1 MAMGLKK
8 LAAFGLIAL
17 TPGMAIANDGVFKI
31 DVRSVTGA
39 VTQTGSKSFKK
50 IDDLVNL
57 LDNNGLRSIV
67 PSYTNTSAASAVLSV
82 RGLPATA
89 TYAAN
94 STTLRF
100 QVPSLN
106 IDLSF
111 TGATRDQSQDRFFEF
126 LKGKGSGIVSDLLKG
141 LAAKT
146 PLDPVAGNP
155 NSLMAQMAG
164 ASFSQGLGGGA
175 APGSTTVA
183 VDAKDGSQVRFGL
196 GARFGR
202 YNQGDFKSQTFTVP
216 LSFSWQFPSGMAFL
230 VDAPLT
236 YAETEGSVSY
246 AGSIGAGLRLP
257 VTDTW
262 ALTPSVRAGGVGS
275 LDLGS
280 AAALY
285 SASVTSAYS
294 PTVSDQFSVTIGNM
308 ISYIRS
314 VPLNVGDYNLD
325 YNLTNY
331 VFRNGLTVSQPLG
344 LDLLGEPL
352 TASVFIADTRF
363 AGDALYVKSYQE
375 VGIFF
380 STVKRFGLLLDNP
393 LEFGVTYIRGKD
405 SNGIVGNFGFKF

>member
-1 MAMGLKK
+1 MAKGLKK

-17 TPGMAIANDGVFKI
+17 APGMAIANDGVFKI

-50 IDDLVNL
+50 IDDLVNS

-216 LSFSWQFPSGMAFL
+216 LSF
-230 VDAPLT
+230 
-236 YAETEGSVSY
+236 
-246 AGSIGAGLRLP
+246 
-257 VTDTW
+257 
-262 ALTPSVRAGGVGS
+262 
-275 LDLGS
+275 
-280 AAALY
+280 
-285 SASVTSAYS
+285 
-294 PTVSDQFSVTIGNM
+294 
-308 ISYIRS
+308 
-314 VPLNVGDYNLD
+314 
-325 YNLTNY
+325 
-331 VFRNGLTVSQPLG
+331 
-344 LDLLGEPL
+344 
-352 TASVFIADTRF
+352 
-363 AGDALYVKSYQE
+363 
-375 VGIFF
+375 
-380 STVKRFGLLLDNP
+380 
-393 LEFGVTYIRGKD
+393 
-405 SNGIVGNFGFKF
+405 